1 MFAGDAIQG
10 GSVDEA
16 LEGEEQTD
24 AIIDKTPSQVTFT
37 EDNAPGKTPA
47 VPVNDN
53 GVTSAAQSSLP
64 QSTSRPGLKVSR
76 FESTG
81 SLLKSMRSISHR
93 FGTTENSTTSTSTR
107 SMSGGY
113 LRRFISGRFGPA
125 GIKGSDGD
133 PEADG
138 APTST
143 ELVISSKSLKK
154 GVSGRLI
161 EKEDKAEGSVTWAV
175 YGQLLHRL
183 GMFPVVA
190 CVLGLLGGQ
199 AIYIY
204 SEYWLS
210 QWASKDPVEQQE
222 AKWVW
227 VYAIFAGSVLLI
239 AIARAQL
246 FFWASLRASTGLHND
261 AVARLLHSPLSFFHT
276 NPTGRVLNRFSKDLG
291 SIDEQLPMVS
301 FDSLQALMM
310 VMGAF
315 VLLVVVVPFILPV
328 FIPLGFAFFWV
339 QRRYL
344 RTSRELKRFEAVT
357 RSPLYAAFSA
367 TLKGLPTIR
376 AYRAASRF
384 RAEFLDL
391 LSANVSWWF
400 SWLTTARWI
409 GFRLDL
415 LVAVLLTVSPLLMMS
430 VHDKLSPRLV
440 GLALTQ
446 SLYLAGMLQWMVRQ
460 AAEVE
465 NNMTSAERL
474 LSYCELD
481 QEPPTVERGG
491 GAPPPGWP
499 SLGALQ
505 YEEVTAVYR
514 PGLPPV
520 LRDIS
525 FSLPGG
531 VSCGVV
537 GRTGSGKSSL
547 MLTLFRLIP
556 VTGGRITIDDV
567 DTSKLGIDALRR
579 QIAIIPQDPVLFSG
593 TLRSNLDPW
602 DQFDDAALWDALNMA
617 QLKPAVVALGGL
629 DARMQESGDNISAGQ
644 RQLLCLARALLQ
656 DAAVLALD
664 EATANV
670 DRATDAVIQEAV
682 RKICGVGKGANGQR
696 KRTLLVIAHR
706 INTIMDCDQLL
717 VLSNGQLVEQ
727 GPPFALASQQGG
739 TFAKMVSAAKAAAKD
754 L

>member
-1 MFAGDAIQG
+1 MDQEESQPTDNIAEEELSIQKNA
-10 GSVDEA
+10 SKVTFKE
-16 LEGEEQTD
+16 EKPREEQE
-24 AIIDKTPSQVTFT
+24 KP
-37 EDNAPGKTPA
+37 
-47 VPVNDN
+47 
-53 GVTSAAQSSLP
+53 TSAVGYNIISSEDTLP
-64 QSTSRPGLKVSR
+64 RSSSRPGLKTSR

-81 SLLKSMRSISHR
+81 SLLKSFRSLSR
-93 FGTTENSTTSTSTR
+93 RYGPNEGVVLSGRSTSSTN
-107 SMSGGY
+107 MSGGY
-113 LRRFISGRFGPA
+113 LRRFISGKFGPSEMMTKA
-125 GIKGSDGD
+125 RESDEDREGKM
-133 PEADG
+133 PSELE
-138 APTST
+138 ST
-143 ELVISSKSLKK
+143 NTMKK
-154 GVSGRLI
+154 AVSGQLVV
-161 EKEDKAEGSVTWAV
+161 KEDKAVGSVTWAV
-175 YGQLLHRL
+175 YGQLLLRL
-183 GMFPVVA
+183 GILPVTL
-190 CVLGLLGGQ
+190 CTLGLLGGQ

-204 SEYWLS
+204 SDYWLS
-210 QWASKDPVEQQE
+210 QWASKPPDEQKE

-227 VYAIFAGSVLLI
+227 VYAIFATSVLFI

-246 FFWASLRASTGLHND
+246 FFWASLRASTALHND
-261 AVARLLHSPLSFFHT
+261 AISHLLNAPLSFFHM
-276 NPTGRVLNRFSKDLG
+276 NPTGRILNRFSKDLG

-328 FIPLGFAFFWV
+328 FIPLGIAFFWV

-344 RTSRELKRFEAVT
+344 KTSRELKRFEAIT

-376 AYRAASRF
+376 AYRAAPRF
-384 RAEFLDL
+384 RAEFLDYL
-391 LSANVSWWF
+391 TANVAWWF
-400 SWLTTARWI
+400 SWLTSARWI
-409 GFRLDL
+409 GFRLDF
-415 LVAVLLTVSPLLMMS
+415 LVAVLLTIAPLLMMS
-430 VHDKLSPRLV
+430 IHDKLSPRLV

-474 LSYCELD
+474 LSYCDLD
-481 QEPPTVERGG
+481 QEPPTVADG
-491 GAPPPGWP
+491 GAPPPPNWP
-499 SLGALQ
+499 SLGAVQ
-505 YEEVTAVYR
+505 YDEVTAVYR

-520 LRDIS
+520 LRDIT

-602 DQFDDAALWDALNMA
+602 DQFDDVALWDALNMA
-617 QLKPAVVALGGL
+617 QLKPAAVALGGL
-629 DARMQESGDNISAGQ
+629 DARMQEAGDNISAGQ

-682 RKICGVGKGANGQR
+682 RKVCGVGVPHNGTAGQK

-706 INTIMDCDQLL
+706 IDTIMDCDQLL
-717 VLSNGQLVEQ
+717 VLSNGELVEQ

-739 TFAKMVSAAKAAAKD
+739 TFAKMVSAAKAASRN